1 MYIWI
6 SISFLWYKA
15 QQCVEQ
21 IAKDDMCF
29 EVKNSNLTFCVFK
42 NSGRFA
48 SISFISHYFL
58 YYKKAAENW
67 YVCIFIFR
75 TILFK
80 RNLYI
85 YIGHMVVSGD
95 LQCRICC
102 ELIKSKILLLYI
114 IFGYFICKSLLISTK
129 DCVTSV
135 VTGCYEND
143 NI

>member
-42 NSGRFA
+42 NTGRFA

-67 YVCIFIFR
+67 YVYIFIFR

-80 RNLYI
+80 REFIDIYRSYGSVMRFTMPNLLRAI
-85 YIGHMVVSGD
+85 QIKNFAFVHNFWLFHLQVSVNFNER
-95 LQCRICC
+95 LCNVSRNR
-102 ELIKSKILLLYI
+102 LLW
-114 IFGYFICKSLLISTK
+114 KW
-129 DCVTSV
+129 
-135 VTGCYEND
+135 
-143 NI
+143 

>member
-1 MYIWI
+1 
-6 SISFLWYKA
+6 
-15 QQCVEQ
+15 
-21 IAKDDMCF
+21 MCF

-42 NSGRFA
+42 NTGRFA
-48 SISFISHYFL
+48 SISLFLIIFFIIKKLRKIDMCAFL
-58 YYKKAAENW
+58 YSEQFFLNGIYR
-67 YVCIFIFR
+67 YII
-75 TILFK
+75 
-80 RNLYI
+80 I

-102 ELIKSKILLLYI
+102 ELFKSKILLLHI